1 MSKFATLTRR
11 LVSIRMGHYET
22 PNFTR
27 FGAQSRAYIQQKP
40 ENQAFLRRERVM
52 NLLSYILEIQFI
64 IKMSMP

>member
-40 ENQAFLRRERVM
+40 ENQAFLRREREY
-52 NLLSYILEIQFI
+52 NLYNQTLSSKI
-64 IKMSMP
+64 

>member
-40 ENQAFLRRERVM
+40 ENQAFLRRERERM
-52 NLLSYILEIQFI
+52 THSREQ
-64 IKMSMP
+64 S

>member
-52 NLLSYILEIQFI
+52 NLLPNILEIQFLI
-64 IKMSMP
+64 SMSKP

>member
-11 LVSIRMGHYET
+11 LVSIRMGHYEM

-52 NLLSYILEIQFI
+52 NPLSNILEIQFLI
-64 IKMSMP
+64 SMSMP

>member
-52 NLLSYILEIQFI
+52 NLLPNILEIQFLI
-64 IKMSMP
+64 IMSKP